1 MCVVAGINAIG
12 RTRLFFTFI
21 SVQIMNVYENMV
33 RIFSYFYEMK
43 DGMLYLYS
51 NEAEKFK

>member
-33 RIFSYFYEMK
+33 RIFSYFYEVK
-43 DGMLYLYS
+43 DGMFYLYS